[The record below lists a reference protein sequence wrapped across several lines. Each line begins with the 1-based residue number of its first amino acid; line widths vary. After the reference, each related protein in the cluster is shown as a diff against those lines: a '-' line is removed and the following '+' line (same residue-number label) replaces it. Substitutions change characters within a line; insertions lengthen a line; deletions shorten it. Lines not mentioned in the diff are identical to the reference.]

1 MFLADGVHVNG
12 LTQVLW
18 GPDHTILDKTAE
30 VMVGGR
36 VALALTRGRH
46 RKRYAYTDPNEDVV
60 AAVTDS
66 NRLMLVVADGHHG
79 KESSVVA
86 VQALV
91 DLARAGL
98 PERVDSDR
106 AVELFLRLNDKVV
119 EEISSPLCP
128 NPQSRTTLAVALL
141 TGAQLSWASL
151 GDSSVFARHG
161 ELTIRLD
168 QARRDR
174 FLGERYSRRRMASSM
189 SSGTVQLGAGDH
201 VYVASDGYTDFA
213 ANPLAWRGAD
223 GAAPD
228 EIARDGVQRAAEGGA
243 GDNVAVGVVRV

>member
-1 MFLADGVHVNG
+1 MSG

-30 VMVGGR
+30 AVVGGR

-46 RKRYAYTDPNEDVV
+46 RKRYAYIDPNEDVV
-60 AAVTDS
+60 AAVTDT
-66 NRLMLVVADGHHG
+66 NRLMLVVADGHNG

-91 DLARAGL
+91 ELARAGL

-106 AVELFLRLNDKVV
+106 ATELFLRLNDRVI
-119 EEISSPLCP
+119 EALGDPTCP
-128 NPQSRTTLAVALL
+128 NPTSRTTLAVALL
-141 TGAQLSWASL
+141 TGPQLSWASL
-151 GDSSVFARHG
+151 GDSAVFARHG

-168 QARRDR
+168 EARRDR
-174 FLGERYSRRRMASSM
+174 FLGERYSRRRMAAAM
-189 SSGTVQLGAGDH
+189 TSGTVQLGAGDH
-201 VYVASDGYTDFA
+201 VYVASDGYTDYA

-223 GAAPD
+223 GAGPD
-228 EIARDGVQRAAEGGA
+228 EIARDAVQRAFDGGA